1 MSVLQ
6 RSRGARSHA
15 AVHGAA
21 DARTWWRRV
30 ATLVLAVMLV
40 SATEAG
46 APRHVA
52 VQAHRGF
59 SHTYPENTLLSLD
72 RAFAAGA
79 DVVEADLALTADGQ
93 VILMHDATVDRTTDG
108 SGPVESLT
116 LEAIRQLD
124 AGGWKDA
131 RFIGEPVPTLREVI
145 RAAEGRGTLNLE
157 VKSRNRLWSTTER
170 LIAEAVR
177 IVEEEGARDRVMFS
191 SFEVRTLLEIRERDS
206 EVRLFLI
213 DWDAPSRYDNLFLA
227 IHHGFDGWLVHPN
240 YATEERIVRA
250 KEAGLYVHVSRTSEA
265 QMRRHIAWGADQLGT
280 NEPPSLIAWLERE
293 GYRATGAEAP

>member
-1 MSVLQ
+1 MNAI
-6 RSRGARSHA
+6 RSCRRAWGHTVPSGQV
-15 AVHGAA
+15 AV
-21 DARTWWRRV
+21 RTWMSRI

-46 APRHVA
+46 APRHVN

-79 DVVEADLALTADGQ
+79 DVVEADLALTADDQ
-93 VILMHDATVDRTTDG
+93 VILMHDVTVDRTTDG

-116 LEAIRQLD
+116 LEVIRQLD

-131 RFIGEPVPTLREVI
+131 RFAGEPVPTLREAI

-157 VKSRNRLWSTTER
+157 VKSRGRLWSSVQR
-170 LIAEAVR
+170 LIVEAVR
-177 IVEEEGARDRVMFS
+177 IVEEEGARDRVLFS
-191 SFEVRTLLEIRERDS
+191 SFEVRTLLEIREHDP

-213 DWDAPSRYDNLFLA
+213 DWDAPSQFDNLFLA
-227 IHHGFDGWLVHPN
+227 IHHGFDGWLVHPDF
-240 YATEERIVRA
+240 ATEDRIVRA
-250 KEAGLYVHVSRTSEA
+250 KEGGLYVHVSRTSEA
-265 QMRRHIAWGADQLGT
+265 QMRRHIEWGADQLGT

-293 GYRATGAEAP
+293 GYRKTGAEAP